1 MLQKKGNYPRNE
13 ERKRDSALPLEVRHR
28 EKKENEVG
36 CSTLELEEKEEEEEA
51 AKGKQGR
58 EGEHK
63 SLEISSCRG

>member
-1 MLQKKGNYPRNE
+1 M
-13 ERKRDSALPLEVRHR
+13 RHR

-36 CSTLELEEKEEEEEA
+36 CSTLELEEEEKEEEEEA